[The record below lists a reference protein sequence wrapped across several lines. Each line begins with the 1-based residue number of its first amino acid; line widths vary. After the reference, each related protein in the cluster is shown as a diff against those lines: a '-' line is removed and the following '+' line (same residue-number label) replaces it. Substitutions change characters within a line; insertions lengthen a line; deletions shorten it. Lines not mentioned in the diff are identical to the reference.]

1 MVGVGESSARSPK
14 GKVVHLESIGVWAGF
29 GVFVAGMLALDL
41 GIFHR
46 HAREV
51 SYRDAALWSGIWI
64 GLALVFNAVLYL
76 WRGPDVALQFL
87 TGYLIEK
94 SLSVDNI
101 FVFVL
106 IFSAFAVPA
115 AYQQRVLYWGV
126 IGAIVMRAGLILVG
140 VELIAAVHWVLYLF
154 GAFLVV
160 TGARMAL
167 HKQRE
172 MKPGRNPLVHLVRRV
187 IPVTASFE
195 GARFT
200 VRRDG
205 RLWVTPLLIALLVV
219 ESTDLIF
226 ALDSI
231 PAIFAIT
238 LDPFIVFSSNVFAIL
253 GLRSLYF
260 LVGGSV
266 ERFAYLKYGLAA
278 VLVFVG
284 MKMLVAEIYE
294 VPVVLSLAAIV
305 ALLGASIAASM
316 LRRPGRRQRVG
327 AGGS

>member
-1 MVGVGESSARSPK
+1 M
-14 GKVVHLESIGVWAGF
+14 HLESIGVWAGF

-316 LRRPGRRQRVG
+316 LLRPGRRQRVG

>member
-1 MVGVGESSARSPK
+1 
-14 GKVVHLESIGVWAGF
+14 
-29 GVFVAGMLALDL
+29 
-41 GIFHR
+41 
-46 HAREV
+46 
-51 SYRDAALWSGIWI
+51 
-64 GLALVFNAVLYL
+64 
-76 WRGPDVALQFL
+76 
-87 TGYLIEK
+87 
-94 SLSVDNI
+94 
-101 FVFVL
+101 
-106 IFSAFAVPA
+106 
-115 AYQQRVLYWGV
+115 
-126 IGAIVMRAGLILVG
+126 
-140 VELIAAVHWVLYLF
+140 
-154 GAFLVV
+154 
-160 TGARMAL
+160 
-167 HKQRE
+167 
-172 MKPGRNPLVHLVRRV
+172 
-187 IPVTASFE
+187 
-195 GARFT
+195 
-200 VRRDG
+200 
-205 RLWVTPLLIALLVV
+205 LIALLVV

-316 LRRPGRRQRVG
+316 LRCPGRRQRVG

>member
-1 MVGVGESSARSPK
+1 
-14 GKVVHLESIGVWAGF
+14 
-29 GVFVAGMLALDL
+29 
-41 GIFHR
+41 
-46 HAREV
+46 
-51 SYRDAALWSGIWI
+51 
-64 GLALVFNAVLYL
+64 
-76 WRGPDVALQFL
+76 
-87 TGYLIEK
+87 
-94 SLSVDNI
+94 
-101 FVFVL
+101 
-106 IFSAFAVPA
+106 
-115 AYQQRVLYWGV
+115 
-126 IGAIVMRAGLILVG
+126 
-140 VELIAAVHWVLYLF
+140 VLYLF

-160 TGARMAL
+160 TGTRMAL

-172 MKPGRNPLVHLVRRV
+172 MKPDRNPLVRLVRRV
-187 IPVTASFE
+187 IPITASFE